1 MSTRRT
7 FLAGSTA
14 ALGLAAG
21 AAHAAP
27 SVTAPQPAAAP
38 GGRPPNLVAVLA
50 DDLGYGELGAYG
62 QKLIATPRL
71 DGLAA
76 EGLRF
81 TDAYSTAAGC
91 APSRGSCSP
100 GSTPATPPSAPT
112 PPPAARVP

>member
-7 FLAGSTA
+7 LLAGSTA
-14 ALGLAAG
+14 ALGLAAD

-38 GGRPPNLVAVLA
+38 GGRPPNLVVVLA

-71 DGLAA
+71 DGFPA
-76 EGLRF
+76 EGLQF
-81 TDAYSTAAGC
+81 TDAYSTAAVC
-91 APSRGSCSP
+91 APSRGSLLT
-100 GSTPATPPSAPT
+100 GLHAGHATVRANPSSG
-112 PPPAARVP
+112 ARVP